1 MPNKKTAAGSQPAA
15 ILTPQVG
22 NSHNTDQVSLSD
34 SDYSINSNPYAGP
47 YYLARL
53 LVNLPV
59 DEGSLL
65 TLGLPWQT
73 LVLGIMNCQGQD
85 RVTKFEEL
93 IQSTVQGE
101 TIRQAV
107 FSMDPLAPLPEPKH
121 SVEINS
127 DFPELPQSIHEPR
140 SWQSYESGRWLQ
152 DYVNFASQ
160 AAPMS
165 DPAFHL
171 SAGLFLL
178 STAVARRVCLQVGI
192 QRIYPSLYQLIV
204 AESTLYHKT
213 SALMIAQALLKEAG
227 LDILLLASRQ
237 TPESLVAELGTMR
250 PSTFNSWSENE
261 KKRWIAERSFSAQRG
276 WLLDEA
282 SHLLDSFNRDYTAGL
297 LPLVLALF
305 DCPEREVSQ
314 TVGRGRQVVQYAY
327 LSFLGATT
335 PSAVAEHIQRN
346 AHWSNGLWARFAM
359 VTPQKNI
366 PDWHFFPTNIKIPK
380 ELSSQ
385 LSCLAFKALP
395 VPKVR
400 ETAGD
405 VQVEPPPVLPVTL
418 DVDVYQAW
426 EAYAKALGYDLLLE
440 GSVDRRL
447 YPSYGRLYIAAM
459 KVAILLASI
468 DWADQ
473 PEREKSP
480 RVRLSHWYQGQAIAE
495 TWRESVHRM
504 LNEFATGDEQSQ
516 EENLLRILRRS
527 NLEGMTAR
535 EIGQMAHLK
544 REIVDVQLLA
554 MEQDG
559 LVERAQ
565 NNGRRAITYRIPV
578 KV

>member
-1 MPNKKTAAGSQPAA
+1 
-15 ILTPQVG
+15 
-22 NSHNTDQVSLSD
+22 
-34 SDYSINSNPYAGP
+34 
-47 YYLARL
+47 
-53 LVNLPV
+53 
-59 DEGSLL
+59 
-65 TLGLPWQT
+65 
-73 LVLGIMNCQGQD
+73 
-85 RVTKFEEL
+85 
-93 IQSTVQGE
+93 
-101 TIRQAV
+101 
-107 FSMDPLAPLPEPKH
+107 
-121 SVEINS
+121 
-127 DFPELPQSIHEPR
+127 
-140 SWQSYESGRWLQ
+140 
-152 DYVNFASQ
+152 
-160 AAPMS
+160 MS

-192 QRIYPSLYQLIV
+192 QRIFPSLYQLIV

-213 SALMIAQALLKEAG
+213 SALMIAHALLKEAG
-227 LDILLLASRQ
+227 LDILLLANRQ

-250 PSTFNSWSENE
+250 PGTFESWSDAE

-335 PSAVAEHIQRN
+335 PSAVAEHVQKN

-359 VTPQKNI
+359 ITPQKSI
-366 PDWHFFPTNIKIPK
+366 PDWHFFPTNVKIPID
-380 ELSSQ
+380 LART
-385 LSCLAFKALP
+385 LNHLAFKALP
-395 VPKVR
+395 VPKVK

-405 VQVEPPPVLPVTL
+405 VQVDPPAAIQIILEP
-418 DVDVYQAW
+418 DVYPAW

-440 GSVDRRL
+440 GSIDRRL

-468 DWADQ
+468 DWADTRE
-473 PEREKSP
+473 PEKSP

-495 TWRESVHRM
+495 TWRSSVHRL
-504 LNEFATGDEQSQ
+504 LNDFTTGEEQDQ
-516 EENLLRILRRS
+516 EENLLRILRRA
-527 NLEGMTAR
+527 NLSGMTAR

-544 REIVDVQLLA
+544 REIVEAQLLA
-554 MEQDG
+554 LEQDG
-559 LVERAQ
+559 LIERAQ
-565 NNGRRAITYRIPV
+565 TSGRKVVTYRIPAQV
-578 KV
+578 

>member
-1 MPNKKTAAGSQPAA
+1 MLNNETAAGLQPAA
-15 ILTPQVG
+15 ILAPNVG
-22 NSHNTDQVSLSD
+22 SSQNTFQVSISD
-34 SDYSINSNPYAGP
+34 LNYNINSNPYAGP

-59 DEGSLL
+59 EEASLL

-73 LVLGIMNCQGQD
+73 LALGIMNCQGQE
-85 RVTKFEEL
+85 RVSKFEEL
-93 IQSTVQGE
+93 IQSTAQGE

-107 FSMDPLAPLPEPKH
+107 FSMDPLAPLPEPKQ
-121 SVEINS
+121 SAEINS
-127 DFPELPQSIHEPR
+127 DFPRLPREIHEPK
-140 SWQSYESGRWLQ
+140 SWQSYESGKWLQ
-152 DYVNFASQ
+152 DYVNFACQ

-213 SALMIAQALLKEAG
+213 SALKIAQALLKEAG

-250 PSTFNSWSENE
+250 PSTFESWSENE

-359 VTPQKNI
+359 VTPQKDI
-366 PDWHFFPTNIKIPK
+366 PDWHFFPTDVKIPPG
-380 ELSSQ
+380 LSSQ
-385 LSCLAFKALP
+385 LNRLAFKALP
-395 VPKVR
+395 VPNVK

-405 VQVEPPPVLPVTL
+405 VQVEPPPALQVIL
-418 DVDVYQAW
+418 DADVYPAW
-426 EAYAKALGYDLLLE
+426 EAYAKGIGYDMLLE

-473 PEREKSP
+473 PERGKSP

-504 LNEFATGDEQSQ
+504 LNEFAAGEEHNQ

-527 NLEGMTAR
+527 SLEGMTAR
-535 EIGQMAHLK
+535 EIGQMAHIK
-544 REIVDVQLLA
+544 REIVENQLLV

-559 LVERAQ
+559 LVERVQ
-565 NNGRRAITYRIPV
+565 NNGRRAITYRVPV

>member
-1 MPNKKTAAGSQPAA
+1 MLNNETAAGLQPAA
-15 ILTPQVG
+15 ILAPKVG
-22 NSHNTDQVSLSD
+22 SSQNTFQVSISD
-34 SDYSINSNPYAGP
+34 LNYNINSNPYAGP

-59 DEGSLL
+59 EEASLL

-73 LVLGIMNCQGQD
+73 LALGVMNCQGQE
-85 RVTKFEEL
+85 RVSKFEEL
-93 IQSTVQGE
+93 IQSTAQGE

-107 FSMDPLAPLPEPKH
+107 FSMDPLAPLPEPQQSAK
-121 SVEINS
+121 INS
-127 DFPELPQSIHEPR
+127 DFPRLPREIHEPK
-140 SWQSYESGRWLQ
+140 SWQSYESGKWLQ
-152 DYVNFASQ
+152 DYVNFACQ

-250 PSTFNSWSENE
+250 PSTFESWSENE

-359 VTPQKNI
+359 VTPQKDI
-366 PDWHFFPTNIKIPK
+366 PDWHFFPTDVKIPPG
-380 ELSSQ
+380 LSSQ
-385 LSCLAFKALP
+385 LNRLAFKALP
-395 VPKVR
+395 VPNVK

-405 VQVEPPPVLPVTL
+405 VQVEPPPALQVIL
-418 DVDVYQAW
+418 DADVYPAW
-426 EAYAKALGYDLLLE
+426 EAYAKGIGYDLLLE

-473 PEREKSP
+473 PERGKSP

-504 LNEFATGDEQSQ
+504 LNDFAAGEEHNQEQ
-516 EENLLRILRRS
+516 NLLRILRRS
-527 NLEGMTAR
+527 SLEGMTAR
-535 EIGQMAHLK
+535 EIGQMAHIK
-544 REIVDVQLLA
+544 REIVETQLLV

-559 LVERAQ
+559 LVERVQ
-565 NNGRRAITYRIPV
+565 NNGRRAITYRYPV

>member
-1 MPNKKTAAGSQPAA
+1 
-15 ILTPQVG
+15 
-22 NSHNTDQVSLSD
+22 
-34 SDYSINSNPYAGP
+34 
-47 YYLARL
+47 
-53 LVNLPV
+53 
-59 DEGSLL
+59 
-65 TLGLPWQT
+65 
-73 LVLGIMNCQGQD
+73 
-85 RVTKFEEL
+85 
-93 IQSTVQGE
+93 
-101 TIRQAV
+101 
-107 FSMDPLAPLPEPKH
+107 
-121 SVEINS
+121 
-127 DFPELPQSIHEPR
+127 
-140 SWQSYESGRWLQ
+140 
-152 DYVNFASQ
+152 
-160 AAPMS
+160 
-165 DPAFHL
+165 
-171 SAGLFLL
+171 
-178 STAVARRVCLQVGI
+178 
-192 QRIYPSLYQLIV
+192 LIV

-213 SALMIAQALLKEAG
+213 SALKIAQALLKEAG

-250 PSTFNSWSENE
+250 PSTFESWSENE

-359 VTPQKNI
+359 VTPQKDI
-366 PDWHFFPTNIKIPK
+366 PDWHFFPTDVKIPPG
-380 ELSSQ
+380 LSSQ
-385 LSCLAFKALP
+385 LNRLAFKALP
-395 VPKVR
+395 VPNVK

-405 VQVEPPPVLPVTL
+405 VQVEPPPALQVTL
-418 DVDVYQAW
+418 DADVYPAW
-426 EAYAKALGYDLLLE
+426 EAYAKGIGYDMLLE

-473 PEREKSP
+473 PERGKSP

-504 LNEFATGDEQSQ
+504 LNEFAAGEEHNQ

-527 NLEGMTAR
+527 SLEGMTAR
-535 EIGQMAHLK
+535 EIGQMAHIK
-544 REIVDVQLLA
+544 REIVENQLLV

-559 LVERAQ
+559 LVERVQ
-565 NNGRRAITYRIPV
+565 NNTRRAITYRVPV